1 MDGSNNISVLSYRRF
16 QPVGKV
22 RRRVQGLRI
31 PSSSNYCPCTA
42 SGTKPDLSHNE
53 SARLA
58 ADCLLSQGLDGYR
71 QVLQAEGEVDF
82 LSELEKLYVLQNGR
96 DANTD
101 DADEI
106 DNMDKEFVNLF
117 AHCESETSSDS
128 TVECLDQKIDKAL
141 DPSPEVFLQ
150 SDRTAAAMK
159 DLVRQFLR
167 KAKLVLAVVMDA
179 FSDPEL
185 LCDLLEASRKRN
197 VSVHLLLDHVN
208 LEGFVSMWQELKL
221 ISRNFP
227 KVSVRSVPG
236 QTYSAKTG
244 RKLTGQ
250 IAESFIIADWDE
262 VLTGTYSFTWLS
274 SMVHQSLLVLI
285 KGSSVSHFHQEFL
298 RLHSSSKPVPGFVT
312 FISLPQCLCLYS
324 QSHEH
329 PNGCNWKSHKT
340 VTAACSPG
348 EISLQP
354 PQGDKQPIEKIHPP
368 LPLWPS
374 VQTAAESGTGAKTE
388 LQNQNQIHGRPHL
401 PDQTFSDV
409 QLLSTTVKKN
419 AEVQEPRNLNDLSLT
434 HGRQNVHGQ
443 SGLRKQNSLALPD
456 GSSEGVFAQQR
467 NRNTSAGF
475 TPDIQAQRDQPDS
488 SRIAHAKVELQCDQP
503 QLLSPPSSQKTRPNL
518 SRQVSFRSSR
528 EYMPNLQPNAFRG
541 TSKQEGFM
549 DRHQGRL
556 NLSSHTVTSCFRP
569 APTGTGTALGPQQQ
583 AESKRFLSGLR
594 ATMQPHHVRLHW
606 SPQEAARPGA
616 MARYNSFSGAH
627 ETGQA
632 GWRTLQSSSSTSLRR
647 SLSLTERSPAGYRG
661 AGLHPVSMHPQF

>member
-1 MDGSNNISVLSYRRF
+1 MDRCNNISVLSYRRSK
-16 QPVGKV
+16 PVGKV
-22 RRRVQGLRI
+22 RRRVQDLRI
-31 PSSSNYCPCTA
+31 PSSSYHCAHTA

-82 LSELEKLYVLQNGR
+82 LSELEKLYILQNGR
-96 DANTD
+96 DANSD
-101 DADEI
+101 YAGEI
-106 DNMDKEFVNLF
+106 DNMDKKFVNLF
-117 AHCESETSSDS
+117 AHCESQTSSDS
-128 TVECLDQKIDKAL
+128 AVECLDQKIDKAL

-167 KAKLVLAVVMDA
+167 KTKMALAIVMDA

-197 VSVHLLLDHVN
+197 VSVHLLLDHLN

-285 KGSSVSHFHQEFL
+285 KGASVSHFHQEFL
-298 RLHSSSKPVPGFVT
+298 RLHSSSQPVPGFVT

-324 QSHEH
+324 RSHEH
-329 PNGCNWKSHKT
+329 PDSCNWKPHKT
-340 VTAACSPG
+340 VTAACSHG

-354 PQGDKQPIEKIHPP
+354 PQSGKQPREKIPP
-368 LPLWPS
+368 HLPLKPS
-374 VQTAAESGTGAKTE
+374 AQTAAESGTGAKVE
-388 LQNQNQIHGRPHL
+388 LQNQSQIRGHPHL

-409 QLLSTTVKKN
+409 QLHSTTVKKN
-419 AEVQEPRNLNDLSLT
+419 GEVQEPRNLNDLSLT
-434 HGRQNVHGQ
+434 HGRQNVHRQ
-443 SGLRKQNSLALPD
+443 SGLKKQNSLALPD
-456 GSSEGVFAQQR
+456 GSSERVFSQQR
-467 NRNTSAGF
+467 NRNSSAGF
-475 TPDIQAQRDQPDS
+475 IQTQRDQLDS
-488 SRIAHAKVELQCDQP
+488 SRIAHATVELQCDQP

-518 SRQVSFRSSR
+518 SRQVSFRSSG
-528 EYMPNLQPNAFRG
+528 EYIPSLQSNAFRG
-541 TSKQEGFM
+541 TSKQEGLM
-549 DRHQGRL
+549 ERHHGRL
-556 NLSSHTVTSCFRP
+556 NSSSHTVTSCFRP
-569 APTGTGTALGPQQQ
+569 APAGTGTALGPQQQ
-583 AESKRFLSGLR
+583 TESRRFLPGVR
-594 ATMQPHHVRLHW
+594 ATMQLHPVRLHR
-606 SPQEAARPGA
+606 SPQKAAGPGA
-616 MARYNSFSGAH
+616 VARYNSFSGAH
-627 ETGQA
+627 GMGQA
-632 GWRTLQSSSSTSLRR
+632 GWRTLQSSSSSTSLRR

-661 AGLHPVSMHPQF
+661 AGLHPV

>member
-1 MDGSNNISVLSYRRF
+1 MDGCNNISVLSYRTSR
-16 QPVGKV
+16 PVGKV
-22 RRRVQGLRI
+22 RRRVQDLRI
-31 PSSSNYCPCTA
+31 PSSSYYCAHTA

-71 QVLQAEGEVDF
+71 QVLQADGEVDF
-82 LSELEKLYVLQNGR
+82 LSELEKLYILQNGR
-96 DANTD
+96 DANTG
-101 DADEI
+101 EI
-106 DNMDKEFVNLF
+106 DNIDKEFVNLF
-117 AHCESETSSDS
+117 AHCESQTSSDS

-167 KAKLVLAVVMDA
+167 KAKLALAIVMDA

-197 VSVHLLLDHVN
+197 VSVHLLLDHLN
-208 LEGFVSMWQELKL
+208 MEGFVSMWQELKL

-250 IAESFIIADWDE
+250 IAESFIIADWKE

-285 KGSSVSHFHQEFL
+285 KGASVSHFHQEFL
-298 RLHSSSKPVPGFVT
+298 RLHSSSQPVPGFVT

-329 PNGCNWKSHKT
+329 PDSCNWKSHKT
-340 VTAACSPG
+340 VTAACSHG

-354 PQGDKQPIEKIHPP
+354 PQSDNQSREKLPP
-368 LPLWPS
+368 HLPLKPS
-374 VQTAAESGTGAKTE
+374 FQTAAESGTGAKVE
-388 LQNQNQIHGRPHL
+388 LQNQNQIHGHPHL

-409 QLLSTTVKKN
+409 QLHSTTAKRN
-419 AEVQEPRNLNDLSLT
+419 GEVQELRNVNDLSLT
-434 HGRQNVHGQ
+434 HGRQNVPCQ
-443 SGLRKQNSLALPD
+443 SGVQKQNSLALPD
-456 GSSEGVFAQQR
+456 GSSERVFSPQR

-475 TPDIQAQRDQPDS
+475 IQTQRDQLDS

-518 SRQVSFRSSR
+518 SHRVSFRSPR
-528 EYMPNLQPNAFRG
+528 EYMPSLQPNAFRG
-541 TSKQEGFM
+541 TSNQEGLM
-549 DRHQGRL
+549 ERHHGHL
-556 NLSSHTVTSCFRP
+556 NSSSHTVTSCFRP
-569 APTGTGTALGPQQQ
+569 APAGTGTGTGTALGPQQQ
-583 AESKRFLSGLR
+583 TESKRFLSGVR
-594 ATMQPHHVRLHW
+594 ATTQLHPVRLHR
-606 SPQEAARPGA
+606 SPQKAAGPGA
-616 MARYNSFSGAH
+616 LARYNSFSGAH
-627 ETGQA
+627 DMGQA
-632 GWRTLQSSSSTSLRR
+632 GWRTLQISSSSTSLRR
-647 SLSLTERSPAGYRG
+647 SLSLMERSPAGYRG
-661 AGLHPVSMHPQF
+661 AGLHPV

>member
-1 MDGSNNISVLSYRRF
+1 MNGCNNISVLSYRRF

-22 RRRVQGLRI
+22 RRRVQDLRI
-31 PSSSNYCPCTA
+31 PSSSNYCAHTA

-58 ADCLLSQGLDGYR
+58 ADCLLSRGLDGYR

-82 LSELEKLYVLQNGR
+82 LSELEKLYILQNGR
-96 DANTD
+96 DANTEYAD
-101 DADEI
+101 DI

-117 AHCESETSSDS
+117 AHCESQTSSDS
-128 TVECLDQKIDKAL
+128 AVECLDQKIDKAL

-208 LEGFVSMWQELKL
+208 MEGFVSMWQELKL

-227 KVSVRSVPG
+227 KVSVRSVTG

-285 KGSSVSHFHQEFL
+285 KGASVSHFHQEFL

-324 QSHEH
+324 LSHEH
-329 PNGCNWKSHKT
+329 PNGCNWKSHNT
-340 VTAACSPG
+340 VTAACSRG
-348 EISLQP
+348 EISLHP
-354 PQGDKQPIEKIHPP
+354 PQGDKQLREKIPP
-368 LPLWPS
+368 HLPLWPS

-388 LQNQNQIHGRPHL
+388 LQNQNQIHGHPHL

-409 QLLSTTVKKN
+409 QLLNTTVKKN

-434 HGRQNVHGQ
+434 HGRQNVHRQ
-443 SGLRKQNSLALPD
+443 SGLKKQNSLALLD
-456 GSSEGVFAQQR
+456 GSSKGVFTLQR

-475 TPDIQAQRDQPDS
+475 TPDIQAQRDQLDS
-488 SRIAHAKVELQCDQP
+488 SRIAHAKVEP
-503 QLLSPPSSQKTRPNL
+503 QLLSPPLSQKTRPNL

-549 DRHQGRL
+549 EWHQGRL
-556 NLSSHTVTSCFRP
+556 NSSSHTVTSCFKP
-569 APTGTGTALGPQQQ
+569 SPTGAGTALGPQQQ
-583 AESKRFLSGLR
+583 AESNRFLSGVW
-594 ATMQPHHVRLHW
+594 AMMQPHPVRLHW
-606 SPQEAARPGA
+606 SPQKAARPGA

-627 ETGQA
+627 ETGQV
-632 GWRTLQSSSSTSLRR
+632 GWRTLQSSSSMLLRR
-647 SLSLTERSPAGYRG
+647 SLSLTDRSPAGYRG
-661 AGLHPVSMHPQF
+661 AGLHPV